1 MEILLFLGKFFLS
14 VVSRNLF
21 ESPIVF
27 YIFIAIGVIV
37 IWFLLMTTLSN
48 PGIIFRGEDN
58 QLKESKKSVCGRYS
72 GNNVSF
78 SCLRS

>member
-1 MEILLFLGKFFLS
+1 MN
-14 VVSRNLF
+14 RNLF

-37 IWFLLMTTLSN
+37 ILFLLMTTLSN

-58 QLKESKKSVCGRYS
+58 QLKDTKKSKCGRYS
-72 GNNVSF
+72 CDIVIF